1 MKRQLA
7 VVLVATFLI
16 AGLVSAEGKSEG
28 GKPGGKVIEL
38 NMAWWGAQA
47 RHDKFNAILDLYE
60 KKNPSIKIVRQYAP
74 WGDYWSKLATQAAG
88 GTLPDSFGMTAMA
101 KGEYASKGTMV
112 PLQPYVDKKLIDI
125 SDFTKGA
132 IDAGKVD
139 GVLYMITMGDTA
151 ATLVYNKKLVGDA
164 GYAPPKD
171 SMTLSEQKQYLLGLQ
186 PKLPKG
192 VWAEW
197 DDATFEHAFENLVR
211 QRGYELTTPDGKK
224 PGYPKDVVKEYFS
237 FWAGLSKA
245 GAVPTPA
252 IMAEQAGRQWAD
264 TMMVR
269 GLVASWYTNVNQLP
283 IFQSYSKDELTCV
296 RAPVADNAKEKYV
309 ELIQPSSWTIAKN
322 AKDKDEVARVI
333 SFFVNDLEAQKIFA
347 LELGAPGSTKVTKM
361 LIDNLKPDTD
371 VVDKTRKRML
381 EFMNQ
386 VLTTVNVHPGR
397 KAGAP
402 ALITDM
408 TKKYQEYSFG
418 RMTLDQAV
426 DAHFNALTTILQ

>member
-1 MKRQLA
+1 MKRQLVA
-7 VVLVATFLI
+7 ILIMAFLVSGVL
-16 AGLVSAEGKSEG
+16 SAEGKSEAAG
-28 GKPGGKVIEL
+28 AKKVIEL

-60 KKNPSIKIVRQYAP
+60 KKSPNIKILRQYAP
-74 WGDYWSKLATQAAG
+74 WADYWSKLATQAAG

-101 KGEYASKGTMV
+101 KGDYATKGTMIA
-112 PLQPYVDKKLIDI
+112 LKPYVDRKLIDI

-132 IDAGKVD
+132 IEAGMVD

-151 ATLVYNKKLVGDA
+151 ATLVYNKKLVEAA

-171 SMTLSEQKQYLLGLQ
+171 SMTLGEHKQYLLGLQ
-186 PKLPKG
+186 PKLAKG
-192 VWAEW
+192 VWAGW
-197 DDATFEHAFENLVR
+197 DDATFEHGFENLVR

-224 PGYPKDVVKEYFS
+224 AGYPKDVVKEYYT

-264 TMMVR
+264 TMAVKS
-269 GLVASWYTNVNQLP
+269 LVATWYTNVNQLP
-283 IFQSYSKDELTCV
+283 IFQSYNKDELSCV
-296 RAPVADNAKEKYV
+296 RAPVGDNAKEKYV
-309 ELIQPSSWTIAKN
+309 ELIQPSSLTIAKN
-322 AKDKDEVARVI
+322 AKDKDEVAKII
-333 SFFVNDLEAQKIFA
+333 SFFVNDPDAQKIFA
-347 LELGAPGSTKVTKM
+347 MELGAPGSAKITKM

-371 VVDKTRKRML
+371 LNDRARKRVL
-381 EFMNQ
+381 EFMNT
-386 VLTTVNVHPGR
+386 VLKTVNVHPSR

-418 RMTLDQAV
+418 RMTVDQAV